1 MNLIN
6 VCTSLKKEKQNYST
20 LVLASFPRTKPPAW
34 LATSEV
40 WNNSANFRYESNSLY
55 YKSQCAKSASFGQQ
69 LKIGQVCY
77 IMICAQFLR
86 WCDDVKCGRG
96 TTVDN
101 LALFD
106 ANAFMLLRK
115 SYTSWTGIHKSLGGI
130 VRYFSKHFIPPIA
143 TDRQSWKI
151 EDSLWK
157 IGSTQQSATVPPEPT
172 PQLQYQEPKCWK
184 FLQAGVADQP
194 TILAQCSDITI
205 QCSNRI

>member
-77 IMICAQFLR
+77 IMIFAQFLR

-106 ANAFMLLRK
+106 ANAFMLIRK
-115 SYTSWTGIHKSLGGI
+115 SLTLWTGIHKSLGGI

-143 TDRQSWKI
+143 TDRQSLKI
-151 EDSLWK
+151 EQAVCEKLALHSN
-157 IGSTQQSATVPPEPT
+157 QPQFPPS
-172 PQLQYQEPKCWK
+172 
-184 FLQAGVADQP
+184 QP
-194 TILAQCSDITI
+194 RS
-205 QCSNRI
+205 SNTRNPSVENFFKQG